1 MRHSLHWRAH
11 GPRKGLGMSEQL
23 NSQPVLARDDGF
35 HPIEDQPA
43 VTLAPDTPPAT
54 LSDHLDAALIGID
67 FPAFSDGRGF
77 TLARRL
83 RELGYTGRLR
93 ATGRLIADQ
102 YAMARRVGFD
112 EVEVAPDIAAR
123 QPEDQWRARADWKD
137 WDHRAQLAG

>member
-1 MRHSLHWRAH
+1 
-11 GPRKGLGMSEQL
+11 MSEQL

-43 VTLAPDTPPAT
+43 LILAPDTAPAS
-54 LSDHLDAALIGID
+54 LAEHLDLPLIGIA
-67 FPAFSDGRGF
+67 FPAFNDGRGF
-77 TLARRL
+77 SLARRL
-83 RELGYTGRLR
+83 RELGYQGRLR

-123 QPEDQWRARADWKD
+123 QPEAQWLARADWKA